1 MRLIMLFRFFLKVL
15 DGFIWEP
22 LFWLLTILMLSG
34 MEELSEV
41 RKGILYISKK
51 RRLANAV
58 SQISVAILCFWYYW
72 IRTGGPV
79 GIISM

>member
-1 MRLIMLFRFFLKVL
+1 MRLIMLFRFLLAAL
-15 DGFIWEP
+15 DVYIWEP

-34 MEELSEV
+34 MEELSEAK
-41 RKGILYISKK
+41 KGILYVSKK